1 MAVSARRLFQ
11 VLPDEGG
18 KVLGFAILAAMLQ
31 AGVAIG
37 MVAAD
42 SLFLAQLGVEKLP
55 LVFIFMPV
63 VMAVYAPIYSL
74 LLGRLGAH
82 GLFRLTLL
90 LLIAGGL
97 FFGLSAAQFAEQPW
111 YLFAIKFY
119 AGLWFIALY
128 TLFWNFADDYFS
140 ILDGKRLFGLISAGS
155 SAGAMLGGGLVVAL
169 SGMIPVASLFLI
181 WAGLALLTWP
191 VFAALLRRH
200 RPIATDEEA
209 GVEGSSLGALLRFA
223 AGALR
228 GSRFAVSLALICFL
242 MVSLTALMDYM
253 ALGQFAIDRDAAELT
268 RLLGLLHGLAGALTL
283 LINLFLFN
291 RIVGRLGVSGTAL
304 VLPLCYVAV
313 FVFFFL
319 EPGFVAAVVAFFAYQ
334 SLFVA
339 VEYNNVN
346 LLYGALPQ
354 RMKRQ
359 LRTFIEAL
367 AEPLATATAGL
378 VLWYSAGSLDTSN
391 LALSGLLVACLAL
404 LVAALI
410 RHDYGRALAINLR
423 ADWLDF
429 ANPEEGW
436 RRHLTE
442 TDFERLREVAREG
455 AREQRLLAVDL
466 LWRLRDPAAREAL
479 LSFLGDADAAEAEKL
494 RPAISGLLQ
503 HDDTESLAE
512 TLLWLESDQAPSD
525 PDVLEEFTGSGA
537 FPVRQHQH
545 WRHSR
550 DPVHQ
555 AALAVARWNG
565 TRLDDVAQAIGEIRG
580 MLAGN
585 AHARRMGIRAIGDCR
600 HSRYYGELLPF
611 LSCDDPELR
620 REALRSTRKL
630 ASPETTQL
638 LPQVLPLLRDAPS
651 EERFLILDI
660 AERTGDTSAIRSL
673 LLGAE
678 HFSAGESRRLEEVI
692 RSMGLKAIPGVIHV
706 LRDVAAPYHSRSIAL
721 RALSRLAMPQ
731 LLMVADEL
739 IDAELGIA
747 ERAVAA
753 HRALVARR
761 ESRQG
766 TGCVVLTRYYR
777 DAAAQGL
784 EFVLELLSL
793 AGRLPDF
800 DLIRASL
807 SFANA
812 RDRAN
817 AVETIQQSCSRE
829 LFERIARL
837 IDATVAIAGLDVVR
851 QRGGQRSLR
860 DLLRDAALSSVPLE
874 SSSGLIAHHELGLP
888 GTPALLRERLELASD
903 AHRGD
908 WLIELLPRF
917 AERAPDEPPPV
928 HSVERVAML
937 VRAEFFSEARV
948 LALDFLA
955 RHSEDRRV
963 PAGELIYRRGDAADA
978 LFIVA
983 EGEVSLSRE
992 SGEALV
998 GPGATFGQRVL
1009 MGDPERGEDARSG
1022 GCRLLVLPGALVERA
1037 IEIFPSMGIGLY
1049 QFKTISAFS

>member
-1 MAVSARRLFQ
+1 MAASARRLFP

-18 KVLGFAILAAMLQ
+18 KVLGFALLAALLQ

-42 SLFLAQLGVEKLP
+42 SLFLARLGVEKLP

-63 VMAVYAPIYSL
+63 VMAIYAPIYSL

-82 GLFRLTLL
+82 GLFRLTLVL
-90 LLIAGGL
+90 LVGGGL
-97 FFGLSAAQFAEQPW
+97 FFGIGARLWVEQSW

-140 ILDGKRLFGLISAGS
+140 ILDGKRLYGLISAGS
-155 SAGAMLGGGLVVAL
+155 SAGAMLGGGLVAL
-169 SGMIPVASLFLI
+169 VSGVLPVATLFLL

-200 RPIATDEEA
+200 RPIADDDS
-209 GVEGSSLGALLRFA
+209 GVEEDSSLGGLLRFA
-223 AGALR
+223 VATFR
-228 GSRFAVSLALICFL
+228 GSRFALSLALICF
-242 MVSLTALMDYM
+242 MTVSLSTLMDYM
-253 ALGQFAIDRDAAELT
+253 AMGQFAIERDAAELT
-268 RLLGLLHGLAGALTL
+268 RLLGVLHGLAGALTL

-291 RIVGRLGVSGTAL
+291 RIVGWLGVSGTAL
-304 VLPLCYVAV
+304 VLPLTYVGV
-313 FVFFFL
+313 FVLFFL
-319 EPGFVAAVVAFFAYQ
+319 QPGFAAAVAAFFAYQ

-339 VEYNNVN
+339 IEYNNIN
-346 LLYGALPQ
+346 LLYNALPS

-378 VLWYSAGSLDTSN
+378 ALLYTAGSLDPAN
-391 LALSGLLVACLAL
+391 LALAGLLAGCAAL
-404 LVAALI
+404 LIAAFI

-423 ADWLDF
+423 SDWLDF

-436 RRHLTE
+436 RRQLTE
-442 TDFERLREVAREG
+442 ADFQRLREVAGHG

-466 LWRLRDPAAREAL
+466 LWRLRDPEARGAL
-479 LSFLGDADAAEAEKL
+479 LAFLGEADASEAEKL

-503 HDDTESLAE
+503 HDDTETLAE
-512 TLLWLESDQAPSD
+512 TLLWLESDAAPSD

-537 FPVRQHQH
+537 FPVRQHER
-545 WRHSR
+545 WRRSR
-550 DPVHQ
+550 DPLHQ

-565 TRLDDVAQAIGEIRG
+565 TRLDDVAQAIDEIRG
-580 MLAGN
+580 MLAGD
-585 AHARRMGIRAIGDCR
+585 AHARRMAIRAIGDCR

-611 LSCDDPELR
+611 LTCQDAAQR

-651 EERFLILDI
+651 DERLLILDI
-660 AERTGDTSAIRSL
+660 AERVGDTSAIRSL

-678 HFSAGESRRLEEVI
+678 HFAAGESRRLEEVV
-692 RSMGLKAIPGVIHV
+692 RSMGLKAIPGIIHV
-706 LRDVAAPYHSRSIAL
+706 LRDPAAPYHSRSIAL
-721 RALSRLAMPQ
+721 RALSRLAMAQ

-739 IDAELGIA
+739 IDAELDRA
-747 ERAVAA
+747 EQAASA
-753 HRALVARR
+753 HRGLSAQRDARG
-761 ESRQG
+761 S
-766 TGCVVLTRYYR
+766 TGCAVLTRYYR
-777 DAAAQGL
+777 DAAVQGL

-793 AGRLPDF
+793 SGRLPDF

-817 AVETIQQSCSRE
+817 AVETIQQSCSRQ

-837 IDATVAIAGLDVVR
+837 IDTTVAVAGLDVVH
-851 QRGGQRSLR
+851 QHGGQRSLPE
-860 DLLRDAALSSVPLE
+860 LLRTAALSNVALE
-874 SSSGLIAHHELGLP
+874 AASGLVAHHELELAGS
-888 GTPALLRERLELASD
+888 AELLRERLEQTSD
-903 AHRGD
+903 STRSD
-908 WLIELLPRF
+908 WLLELLPRF
-917 AERAPDEPPPV
+917 AKRADASPPPV
-928 HSVERVAML
+928 HSVERVAVL

-955 RHSEDRRV
+955 RHSEDRQL
-963 PAGELIYRRGDAADA
+963 PAGEVIYRPGDAADA
-978 LFIVA
+978 LYVVA
-983 EGEVSLSRE
+983 EGEVSLRRE
-992 SGEALV
+992 QGEALV
-998 GPGATFGQRVL
+998 SHGATFGQRVL
-1009 MGDPERGEDARSG
+1009 MGDQTRMEEAVSG
-1022 GCRLLVLPGALVERA
+1022 GCRLLVLRGELVTRA
-1037 IEIFPSMGIGLY
+1037 IEIFPSMGVSLY

>member
-1 MAVSARRLFQ
+1 MSTSARRLFQ

-18 KVLGFAILAAMLQ
+18 KVFGFAALAALLQ

-42 SLFLAQLGVEKLP
+42 SLFLANLGVEKLP

-63 VMAVYAPIYSL
+63 VMAIYAPIYSL
-74 LLGRLGAH
+74 LLGRLGAD
-82 GLFRLTLL
+82 GLFRLTLV

-97 FFGLSAAQFAEQPW
+97 FFGIGARLWVEQTW

-140 ILDGKRLFGLISAGS
+140 ILDGKRLYGLISAGS
-155 SAGAMLGGGLVVAL
+155 SAGAMLGGGLVAL
-169 SGMIPVASLFLI
+169 LSELVPVATLFLL

-191 VFAALLRRH
+191 MFAALRRRH
-200 RPIATDEEA
+200 RPIAGDEA
-209 GVEGSSLGALLRFA
+209 GSDEDSSLLGLMRFA
-223 AGALR
+223 AGAFR
-228 GSRFAVSLALICFL
+228 SSRFALSLALICFM
-242 MVSLTALMDYM
+242 MVILTTLMDYM
-253 ALGQFAIDRDAAELT
+253 AMGQFAIERDAAELT
-268 RLLGLLHGLAGALTL
+268 RLLGILHGAAGALTL

-291 RIVGRLGVSGTAL
+291 RIVGRLGVSGAAL
-304 VLPLCYVAV
+304 VVPLAYVAV

-319 EPGFVAAVVAFFAYQ
+319 QPGFVAAVLAFFVYQ

-339 VEYNNVN
+339 IEFNNIN
-346 LLYGALPQ
+346 LLYNALPA

-367 AEPLATATAGL
+367 AEPVATATAGL
-378 VLWYSAGSLDTSN
+378 ALLYTAGSLDPSN
-391 LALSGLLVACLAL
+391 LALAGLLAGCLAL
-404 LVAALI
+404 LVAAFI

-436 RRHLTE
+436 RRQLTE
-442 TDFERLREVAREG
+442 ADFGRLREVAREG
-455 AREQRLLAVDL
+455 EREQRLLAVDL

-479 LSFLGDADAAEAEKL
+479 LEFLGGADAGEAEKL
-494 RPAISGLLQ
+494 RPAIAGLLQ
-503 HDDTESLAE
+503 QDDTETLAE
-512 TLLWLESDQAPSD
+512 TLLWLESDAAPSD

-537 FPVRQHQH
+537 FPVRQHER
-545 WRHSR
+545 WRRSR
-550 DPVHQ
+550 DPLHQ

-565 TRLDDVAQAIGEIRG
+565 TRLDDVAQAIDEIRG
-580 MLAGN
+580 MLAGD
-585 AHARRMGIRAIGDCR
+585 AHARRMAIRAIGDCR

-611 LSCDDPELR
+611 LTCSEPELR

-638 LPQVLPLLRDAPS
+638 LPQVLPLLREAPS
-651 EERFLILDI
+651 DERLLILDI
-660 AERTGDTSAIRSL
+660 AERTGDPSAIRTL
-673 LLGAE
+673 LFGAE
-678 HFSAGESRRLEEVI
+678 HFSAAESRRLEEVI

-706 LRDVAAPYHSRSIAL
+706 LRDPAAPYHSRSIAL
-721 RALSRLAMPQ
+721 RALSRLAMAQ
-731 LLMVADEL
+731 LLMVSDEL
-739 IDAELGIA
+739 IDAELGRA
-747 ERAVAA
+747 EQAVGA
-753 HRALVARR
+753 HRALAAHR
-761 ESRQG
+761 EGQSSV
-766 TGCVVLTRYYR
+766 GCIVLTRYYR

-793 AGRLPDF
+793 SGRLPDF

-817 AVETIQQSCSRE
+817 AVETIQQSCSRD

-837 IDATVAIAGLDVVR
+837 IDATVAVSGLDVAR
-851 QRGGQRSLR
+851 QQGRPQPLPE
-860 DLLRDAALSSVPLE
+860 LLRDAALSNVPLE
-874 SSSGLIAHHELGLP
+874 ASSGLIAHHEMGLP
-888 GTPALLRERLELASD
+888 GTVELLRKRLETTTDSS
-903 AHRGD
+903 RSD
-908 WLIELLPRF
+908 WLLELLPRF
-917 AERAPDEPPPV
+917 AERPDGSPPPV

-955 RHSEDRRV
+955 RHSVDCRLAE
-963 PAGELIYRRGDAADA
+963 GEPIYRRGDVADS

-983 EGEVSLSRE
+983 EGEVTLRRE
-992 SGEALV
+992 HGDALV
-998 GPGATFGQRVL
+998 RHGATFGQRVL
-1009 MGDPERGEDARSG
+1009 MGDGERAEDADSA
-1022 GCRLLVLPGALVERA
+1022 GCRLLVLPADLVTRA
-1037 IEIFPSMGIGLY
+1037 IEIFPGMGVSLY

>member
-1 MAVSARRLFQ
+1 MASSARRLFQ

-18 KVLGFAILAAMLQ
+18 KVLGFALLAALLQ

-63 VMAVYAPIYSL
+63 VMAIYAPVYSL
-74 LLGRLGAH
+74 LLGKLGAH
-82 GLFRLTLL
+82 GLFRLTLV
-90 LLIAGGL
+90 LLIGGGL
-97 FFGLSAAQFAEQPW
+97 FFGLGARVWVEQAW

-140 ILDGKRLFGLISAGS
+140 ILDGKRLYGLISAGS
-155 SAGAMLGGGLVVAL
+155 SGGAMLGGGLVAL
-169 SGMIPVASLFLI
+169 VSGFIPAASLLLL

-200 RPIATDEEA
+200 KPIASDEDDGE
-209 GVEGSSLGALLRFA
+209 EDGSLRGLLRFA
-223 AGALR
+223 AATFR
-228 GSRFAVSLALICFL
+228 GSRFALSLALICFL
-242 MVSLTALMDYM
+242 MVALSTLLDYLAM
-253 ALGQFAIDRDAAELT
+253 GQFAIDRDAADLA

-283 LINLFLFN
+283 LVNLFLFN

-304 VLPLCYVAV
+304 VLPLCYVGV

-319 EPGFVAAVVAFFAYQ
+319 QPGFAAAVAAFFAFQ

-339 VEYNNVN
+339 IEYNNIN
-346 LLYGALPQ
+346 LLYSALPQ
-354 RMKRQ
+354 RVKRQ

-367 AEPLATATAGL
+367 AEPLATAMVGL
-378 VLWYSAGSLDTSN
+378 ALLYNAGSLDSAN
-391 LALSGLLVACLAL
+391 LALIGLLAGCVAL

-410 RHDYGRALAINLR
+410 RHDFGGALATNLR

-429 ANPEEGW
+429 ANPEDGW
-436 RRHLTE
+436 RRQLGE
-442 TDFERLREVAREG
+442 ADFERLRAVARDGE
-455 AREQRLLAVDL
+455 RSQRLVAVDL

-479 LSFLGDADAAEAEKL
+479 LAFLGEADAAEAERL
-494 RPAISGLLQ
+494 RPAIAGLLQ
-503 HDDTESLAE
+503 HDDTETLAE
-512 TLLWLESDQAPSD
+512 TLLWLEGDSAPSD

-537 FPVRQHQH
+537 FPVRQHER
-545 WRHSR
+545 WRRSQ
-550 DPVHQ
+550 DPLHQ

-565 TRLDDVAQAIGEIRG
+565 TRLDDVAQAIGEIRAL
-580 MLAGN
+580 LAGDG
-585 AHARRMGIRAIGDCR
+585 HARRMAIRAIGDCR

-611 LSCDDPELR
+611 LTCDDPLLR

-638 LPQVLPLLRDAPS
+638 LPQVLPLLQDAPN
-651 EERFLILDI
+651 EERLLILDI
-660 AERTGDTSAIRSL
+660 AERVGDTSTIGTL

-692 RSMGLKAIPGVIHV
+692 RSLGLKAIPGVIHV
-706 LRDVAAPYHSRSIAL
+706 LRDPAAPYHSRSIAL
-721 RALSRLAMPQ
+721 RGLARLAMAQ

-739 IDAELGIA
+739 IDAELGRA
-747 ERAVAA
+747 EASVAA
-753 HRALVARR
+753 HRELSAQRDARR
-761 ESRQG
+761 SV
-766 TGCVVLTRYYR
+766 GCAVLIRYYR

-793 AGRLPDF
+793 SGRLPDF

-807 SFANA
+807 SFANP

-837 IDATVAIAGLDVVR
+837 IDATVAVSGLDVVH
-851 QRGGQRSLR
+851 QQIGQRSLA
-860 DLLRDAALSSVPLE
+860 DLLRAAARSKVALE
-874 SSSGLIAHHELGLP
+874 ASAGLLAHQDLGLP
-888 GTPALLRERLELASD
+888 DSVELLRERLEGAAGS
-903 AHRGD
+903 ARSD
-908 WLIELLPRF
+908 WLLELLPRF
-917 AERAPDEPPPV
+917 AGRADGTPLAV
-928 HSVERVAML
+928 HPVERVAML
-937 VRAEFFSEARV
+937 ARSEFFSEARV

-955 RHSEDRRV
+955 HHGRDMTLDE
-963 PAGELIYRRGDAADA
+963 GEAIYRRGDQAEC
-978 LFIVA
+978 LYIVA
-983 EGEVSLSRE
+983 EGEVLLRRE
-992 SGEALV
+992 HGEALV
-998 GPGATFGQRVL
+998 GSGTTFGQRVL
-1009 MGDPERGEDARSG
+1009 MGDALRGEDAVSR
-1022 GCRLLVLPGALVERA
+1022 GCRLLVLPGDLVGRA
-1037 IEIFPSMGIGLY
+1037 IEIFPSMGVSLY

>member
-1 MAVSARRLFQ
+1 MATSARRLFP

-18 KVLGFAILAAMLQ
+18 KVLGFALLAALLQ

-42 SLFLAQLGVEKLP
+42 SLFLARLGVEKLP

-63 VMAVYAPIYSL
+63 VMAIYAPIYSL

-90 LLIAGGL
+90 LLIGGGL
-97 FFGLSAAQFAEQPW
+97 FFGIGARFWVDQAW

-140 ILDGKRLFGLISAGS
+140 ILDGKRLYGLISAGS
-155 SAGAMLGGGLVVAL
+155 SAGAMLGGGLVAL
-169 SGMIPVASLFLI
+169 VSSVIPVATLFLL

-200 RPIATDEEA
+200 RPIADDEP
-209 GVEGSSLGALLRFA
+209 GVEEDSSLVGLLRFA
-223 AGALR
+223 VATFR
-228 GSRFAVSLALICFL
+228 GSRFALSLALICF
-242 MVSLTALMDYM
+242 MTVSLSTLMDYLAM
-253 ALGQFAIDRDAAELT
+253 GQFAIERDAAELT
-268 RLLGLLHGLAGALTL
+268 RLLGVLHGLAGALTL

-291 RIVGRLGVSGTAL
+291 RIVGWLGVSGTAL
-304 VLPLCYVAV
+304 VLPLTYVGV
-313 FVFFFL
+313 FVCFFL
-319 EPGFVAAVVAFFAYQ
+319 QPGFAAAVAAFFAYQ

-339 VEYNNVN
+339 IEYNNIN
-346 LLYGALPQ
+346 LLYNALPQ

-378 VLWYSAGSLDTSN
+378 VLLYAAGSLDPAN
-391 LALSGLLVACLAL
+391 LALAGLLAGCAAL
-404 LVAALI
+404 LIAAFI

-436 RRHLTE
+436 RRQLTE
-442 TDFERLREVAREG
+442 ADFERLREAAEHG

-466 LWRLRDPAAREAL
+466 LWRLRDPGARGAL
-479 LSFLGDADAAEAEKL
+479 LAFLGEADAGEAEKL
-494 RPAISGLLQ
+494 RPAIAGLLQ
-503 HDDTESLAE
+503 HDDTETLAE
-512 TLLWLESDQAPSD
+512 TLLWLESDAAPSD

-537 FPVRQHQH
+537 FPVRQHER
-545 WRHSR
+545 WRRSR
-550 DPVHQ
+550 DPLHQ

-565 TRLDDVAQAIGEIRG
+565 TRLDDVAQAIDEIRG
-580 MLAGN
+580 LLAGD
-585 AHARRMGIRAIGDCR
+585 AHARRMAIRAIGDCR

-611 LSCDDPELR
+611 LSCEDATLR

-638 LPQVLPLLRDAPS
+638 LPQVLPLLRDAPA
-651 EERFLILDI
+651 EERLLILDI
-660 AERTGDTSAIRSL
+660 AERVGDTSAIRAL

-678 HFSAGESRRLEEVI
+678 HFAAGESRRLEEVV
-692 RSMGLKAIPGVIHV
+692 RSMGLKAIPGIIHV
-706 LRDVAAPYHSRSIAL
+706 LRDAAAPYHSRSIAL
-721 RALSRLAMPQ
+721 RALSRLAMAQ

-739 IDAELGIA
+739 IDAELGRA
-747 ERAVAA
+747 EQAVSA
-753 HRALVARR
+753 HRALSAQREARR
-761 ESRQG
+761 S
-766 TGCVVLTRYYR
+766 TGCAVLTRYYR

-793 AGRLPDF
+793 SGRLPDF

-817 AVETIQQSCSRE
+817 AVETIQQSCSRQ

-837 IDATVAIAGLDVVR
+837 IDATVAVAGLDVVH
-851 QRGGQRSLR
+851 QHGGQRSLAE
-860 DLLRDAALSSVPLE
+860 LLRAAALSNVALE
-874 SSSGLIAHHELGLP
+874 AASGLVAHHELELAGS
-888 GTPALLRERLELASD
+888 ADLLRERLEQAGDSS
-903 AHRGD
+903 RSD
-908 WLIELLPRF
+908 WLLELLPRF
-917 AERAPDEPPPV
+917 AQRADGSPPPV
-928 HSVERVAML
+928 LAVERVAML
-937 VRAEFFSEARV
+937 ARAEFFSEARV
-948 LALDFLA
+948 LALEFLA
-955 RHSEDRRV
+955 RHSSDRQIPPGSV
-963 PAGELIYRRGDAADA
+963 IYRPGDPADA
-978 LFIVA
+978 LYVVA
-983 EGEVSLSRE
+983 EGEVCLQRE
-992 SGEALV
+992 QGEALV
-998 GPGATFGQRVL
+998 GQGTTFGQRVL
-1009 MGDPERGEDARSG
+1009 MGDPLRSEAALSR
-1022 GCRLLVLPGALVERA
+1022 GCRVLVLPGELVTRA
-1037 IEIFPSMGIGLY
+1037 IEIFPSMGVSLY